1 MFLPRDRAFGCCLVF
16 RNGARPYLVR
26 FLGELSG
33 PLLDR
38 IDLHVSVQS
47 IPYVSLMQAQR
58 GESTAVVRTRVAAAF
73 ERATERQGSHNA
85 SLAGERLTQHAT
97 LDDAGTQFLQAIAA
111 RLNWSARRLHRVLR
125 VARTIAD
132 LGDSAG
138 IMPAH
143 LAEAV
148 KYQRVLQA

>member
-1 MFLPRDRAFGCCLVF
+1 MSCV
-16 RNGARPYLVR
+16 
-26 FLGELSG
+26 
-33 PLLDR
+33 
-38 IDLHVSVQS
+38 DLHVSVQS
-47 IPYVSLMQAQR
+47 VPYLSLMQAQR

-111 RLNWSARRLHRVLR
+111 RLNWSARRLHSVLR

-132 LGDSAG
+132 LGDSVG
-138 IMPAH
+138 IMPVH

-148 KYQRVLQA
+148 QYQRVLQA